1 MNSAHKNPPYWFFG
15 ARLRILVDEQQT
27 ESRYDLIQGDFPPGI
42 ETPLHLHTRYDEL
55 IYVQEG
61 EFTVYT
67 DTGTT
72 VLAPGESLFVPRNT
86 SHVVAA
92 SGQISNRGLT
102 IASPGGLA
110 RLIRAVGIP
119 EDDEGTPPAESNDLG
134 LFIQFSAVS
143 GDVIQGAPGARPVL
157 KK

>member
-1 MNSAHKNPPYWFFG
+1 MNPAHPHPPYWFFG
-15 ARLRILVDEQQT
+15 TRLRILADEQQT
-27 ESRYDLIQGDFPPGI
+27 ESRYDLIEGDFPAGT

-67 DTGTT
+67 DTGTS

-86 SHVVAA
+86 PHVVAA
-92 SGQISNRGLT
+92 SGQIINRGLT
-102 IASPGGLA
+102 IASPSGLA
-110 RLIRAVGIP
+110 RLVRTVGIP
-119 EDDEGTPPAESNDLG
+119 DVAGDVPPGQPNDLG
-134 LFIQFSAVS
+134 LFIEFSAAT
-143 GDVIQGAPGARPVL
+143 GDIIQGAPGARPVL